1 MIGAV
6 PGRPRLMVGKGGAL
20 MMTQQE
26 AQNVLT
32 QSAWP
37 WFHIN
42 APGNVWLTLAER
54 SRANDPLQ
62 AFRLHCLHALIEA
75 AVGRARRA
83 ASTRRVPPQQDPLSR
98 LNQLFLMQWTDP
110 VADPRSSVLRATTN
124 IAYCGNSF
132 RENHVLVGTLNGPFA
147 RVTIN
152 LDQTGTVRSVLNDYT
167 ANEVCDARGTF
178 TFEQVAA
185 QASRTSQL

>member
-1 MIGAV
+1 
-6 PGRPRLMVGKGGAL
+6 

-32 QSAWP
+32 QWARP
-37 WFHIN
+37 WFNIN
-42 APGNVWLTLAER
+42 APGSVWVTLVDR
-54 SRANDPLQ
+54 SRGRDSLQ
-62 AFRLHCLHALIEA
+62 AFRLHCLYALIEA

-83 ASTRRVPPQQDPLSR
+83 AATRRLPRQQDPLSR

-110 VADPRSSVLRATTN
+110 VADPRNSVLRATTN
-124 IAYCGNSF
+124 IAYCDNSF
-132 RENHVLVGTLNGPFA
+132 RENHVLMGTLNGPFA

-152 LDQTGTVRSVLNDYT
+152 LDVTGTPRSVLSDYT

-178 TFEQVAA
+178 TFEQIAA
-185 QASRTSQL
+185 QASRASQP

>member
-1 MIGAV
+1 MRGEQ
-6 PGRPRLMVGKGGAL
+6 RPR
-20 MMTQQE
+20 E
-26 AQNVLT
+26 
-32 QSAWP
+32 
-37 WFHIN
+37 
-42 APGNVWLTLAER
+42 
-54 SRANDPLQ
+54 
-62 AFRLHCLHALIEA
+62 
-75 AVGRARRA
+75 
-83 ASTRRVPPQQDPLSR
+83 PPQQDPLSR

-147 RVTIN
+147 RVTIS
-152 LDQTGTVRSVLNDYT
+152 LDQTGSVRSVLNDYT

-185 QASRTSQL
+185 QASRASQP

>member
-1 MIGAV
+1 
-6 PGRPRLMVGKGGAL
+6 

-26 AQNVLT
+26 AQNALT
-32 QSAWP
+32 QWARP
-37 WFHIN
+37 WFNVN
-42 APGNVWLTLAER
+42 APNSVWLALLER
-54 SRANDPLQ
+54 SRAHDRLQ
-62 AFRLHCLHALIEA
+62 AFRLHCLYALIEA

-98 LNQLFLMQWTDP
+98 LNQLFLLQWTDP

-167 ANEVCDARGTF
+167 ANEVCDTRGTF
-178 TFEQVAA
+178 TFEPITA
-185 QASRTSQL
+185 QASRTSQR